1 MLGARELM
9 TSLRVREISAL
20 WTVLRQPFVLPKASF
35 GHHECK
41 WERLDLDVLG
51 CLLCGAIHACGD
63 GTCKCTQEVED
74 GHVCTLSG
82 VVIREKR
89 FVQSEF
95 IAHAHLTDSVTSQS
109 VFEEENAAEE
119 VRNVV
124 EHMLCSDTSKML
136 HLRNIMCC
144 MTKGKHKLKHAP
156 NLLAACAE
164 LVQGLAH
171 PLRRFDLGGRN
182 AVVDSVT
189 RSILHALCGL
199 VHNFHMPL
207 KDGELKTVA
216 VGMLYLMRKGVVFE
230 DVVVL
235 PAVGELAWFLPSESM
250 LFVFFDI
257 RGRTITESENRVK
270 FALRSATRARL
281 LAAGFGIRGREI

>member
-1 MLGARELM
+1 M
-9 TSLRVREISAL
+9 TTLRVREVSAL

-51 CLLCGAIHACGD
+51 CLLCGTIHACSD
-63 GTCKCTQEVED
+63 GACKCTQEVED

-89 FVQSEF
+89 FVQTEF
-95 IAHAHLTDSVTSQS
+95 IAHAHLTDCVTSQS

-144 MTKGKHKLKHAP
+144 VGKGKHRLKHAP
-156 NLLAACAE
+156 NLLVACAE
-164 LVQGLAH
+164 LMQGLAQLAQ
-171 PLRRFDLGGRN
+171 PMRRFDLAGRK
-182 AVVDSVT
+182 ALVDSVT
-189 RSILHALCGL
+189 RSILHAIGVL
-199 VHNFHMPL
+199 VYSFHMPL

-216 VGMLYLMRKGVVFE
+216 VGMLYLMRQGVVFE
-230 DVVVL
+230 DVVIL
-235 PAVGELAWFLPSESM
+235 PAVGELARFLPSESM
-250 LFVFFDI
+250 LSAFFDI

-281 LAAGFGIRGREI
+281 LAAGFGMRR

>member
-1 MLGARELM
+1 MLGARERM

-51 CLLCGAIHACGD
+51 CLLCGAIHACSD
-63 GTCKCTQEVED
+63 GACKCTQEVED

-89 FVQSEF
+89 FVQTEF
-95 IAHAHLTDSVTSQS
+95 IAHAHLTDCVTSQS
-109 VFEEENAAEE
+109 VFEEENAGEE

-124 EHMLCSDTSKML
+124 EHMLFSETSKML
-136 HLRNIMCC
+136 HFRNIMCC
-144 MTKGKHKLKHAP
+144 VSKGKHKLKHAP
-156 NLLAACAE
+156 NLLVACAE
-164 LVQGLAH
+164 LMHGLAQ
-171 PLRRFDLGGRN
+171 PLRRFDAAGRK
-182 AVVDSVT
+182 ALVESVT
-189 RSILHALCGL
+189 RSILHAIGVL
-199 VHNFHMPL
+199 VYSFRMPL
-207 KDGELKTVA
+207 KDGELKTVG

-230 DVVVL
+230 DVVIL
-235 PAVGELAWFLPSESM
+235 PAVGELARFLPSESM
-250 LFVFFDI
+250 LSVFFDI

-281 LAAGFGIRGREI
+281 LAAGFGMRR

>member
-1 MLGARELM
+1 M

-51 CLLCGAIHACGD
+51 CLLCGTIHACSD
-63 GTCKCTQEVED
+63 GACKHTQEVED
-74 GHVCTLSG
+74 GHVCILSG
-82 VVIREKR
+82 VLVREKR

-95 IAHAHLTDSVTSQS
+95 IAHASLTDCVASQS
-109 VFEEENAAEE
+109 VFEEENAAVD

-124 EHMLCSDTSKML
+124 ENLLCSETSKML
-136 HLRNIMCC
+136 YLRNIMYY
-144 MTKGKHKLKHAP
+144 MNKGKHKLKQAP
-156 NLLAACAE
+156 NLVVACAQLMQE
-164 LVQGLAH
+164 CMLAR
-171 PLRRFDLGGRN
+171 PLRKFDLEGRK
-182 AVVDSVT
+182 ALVERVT
-189 RSILHALCGL
+189 RSILHAICGL
-199 VHNFHMPL
+199 VYNFRMPL

-216 VGMLYLMRKGVVFE
+216 VGMIYLMRKGVTFE
-230 DVVVL
+230 RVVIL
-235 PAVGELAWFLPSESM
+235 PAVGELVRFLPSESM
-250 LFVFFDI
+250 LSVFFDI

-281 LAAGFGIRGREI
+281 LAAGFGVQGTL